1 MTIKPISAMLAL
13 VALTYLLCGCE
24 NQSKTPAPVVADPKM
39 EMHSEHSKH
48 MMDGMDAMMQRTKAL
63 KMTGDLDVDFAS
75 MMIEH
80 HQGAIDMSKV
90 ELEAGTD
97 AEMKTMAQQIITAQ
111 QAEIATLR
119 TFVQNHPVKAA
130 NQQPMHDNS
139 METMHNQM
147 KSMSMSGKV
156 DHDFAG
162 MMMVHHQGAIAMAQE
177 ALTKG
182 KHAEIKKMAQQMIA
196 DQQREIAVFQT
207 WLGKN
212 GH

>member
-1 MTIKPISAMLAL
+1 MTIRPISAMLTL
-13 VALTYLLCGCE
+13 IVLSYLLSGCE
-24 NQSKTPAPVVADPKM
+24 NQSKTPAPAVAAPKT
-39 EMHSEHSKH
+39 EAHSQHAKH
-48 MMDGMDAMMQRTKAL
+48 MMDDMDAMMQRTKAL
-63 KMTGDLDVDFAS
+63 KMTGDFDVDFAN

-119 TFVQNHPVKAA
+119 TFVQNHPAKAA
-130 NQQPMHDNS
+130 NQQSMHGNS

-147 KSMSMSGKV
+147 KSMAMSGKV
-156 DHDFAG
+156 DHDFAS
-162 MMMVHHQGAIAMAQE
+162 MMKVHHQGAVAMAQE
-177 ALTKG
+177 ALIKG
-182 KHAEIKKMAQQMIA
+182 KHAEIKQMAQQMIA